1 MVITTGKCIFNSC
14 VFDLFPLNYSKKE
27 STMNGMNGFFAE
39 LYMNAGDFGRDGRGL
54 SKNRSH
60 ISTQRVGYK

>member
-1 MVITTGKCIFNSC
+1 
-14 VFDLFPLNYSKKE
+14 
-27 STMNGMNGFFAE
+27 MNGMNGFFAE

-60 ISTQRVGYK
+60 ISTQRVSYK